1 MSEAIEKP
9 TPLLEDADYQK
20 ALASLEK
27 TLEGM
32 KDCSPA
38 EREQLQDDFRDLRE
52 MVEKTVA
59 GRVDIVVF
67 GEISTGKSALINALI
82 GQDIAAVDVQGGWT
96 KDIWKLDWDGCGYV
110 VPGIDQ
116 SQVVLV
122 DTPGLNE
129 VNGAERGD
137 MARDAAAR
145 ADLVL
150 FVTDSD
156 LNDTEFAALVALIA
170 DYPDKPVLVVLNKN
184 DLYSPKQRERLM
196 ETLNERLTSIGVPA
210 NRILQT
216 SADPREVEYMIEDA
230 DGNTRSEWRQPKP
243 DIEDL
248 KIRIL
253 EVLEHEGLALIALNA
268 AMYASDK
275 TDRIASLRIVLR
287 ERRAN
292 QVIWS
297 FAATKAV
304 AVALNPFGYFDVAG
318 GIMADAMMI
327 VALSRIYGIS
337 LSWRRAWSLTASIGT
352 TVGGI
357 LITEWAIHWTASA
370 IKAGTF
376 GWATPFT
383 AIPQGAAAGF
393 GSYVVG
399 RTARYYFEHGASWG
413 GAAPKAVVKQILAKI
428 DKKSILAELKDE
440 IRKKIDFNRHSTGD
454 AKGRS

>member
-1 MSEAIEKP
+1 MTETVDNPIS
-9 TPLLEDADYQK
+9 LLEDPSYQK
-20 ALASLEK
+20 AITSLE
-27 TLEGM
+27 TALEGL
-32 KDCSPA
+32 KDCSA
-38 EREQLQDDFRDLRE
+38 EERNQLKDDFRDLRE
-52 MVEKTVA
+52 MVQKTVA

-82 GQDIAAVDVQGGWT
+82 GKEIAAVDVQGGWT
-96 KDIWKLDWDGCGYV
+96 KDIWKLDWDACGYV

-129 VNGAERGD
+129 VGGSERGD
-137 MARDAAAR
+137 MARQAAAR

-156 LNDTEFAALVALIA
+156 LNETEFGALVQLVA
-170 DYPDKPVLVVLNKN
+170 DYPDKPVLVVLNKI
-184 DLYSPKQRERLM
+184 DLYSPHQRERLM
-196 ETLNERLTSIGVPA
+196 ETLTERLTSIGVPE

-230 DGNTRSEWRQPKP
+230 QGNTTSQWKRPAPKI
-243 DIEDL
+243 DEL
-248 KIRIL
+248 RVRIL
-253 EVLEHEGLALIALNA
+253 EVLEREGLALIALNA

-275 TDRIASLRIVLR
+275 TDRIAALRIKFR
-287 ERRAN
+287 QNRAN
-292 QVIWS
+292 QIVWS

-304 AVALNPFGYFDVAG
+304 AVAINPVAVADIAG
-318 GIMADAMMI
+318 GAAADAMMI
-327 VALSRIYGIS
+327 VALSRVYGVS
-337 LSWRRAWSLTASIGT
+337 LSWRRAWSLAASIGT

-357 LITEWAIHWTASA
+357 LIGEWAIHWAASFL
-370 IKAGTF
+370 KATSF

-383 AIPQGAAAGF
+383 AVPQGAAAGF

-413 GAAPKAVVKQILAKI
+413 GAAPKAVVKEILANI
-428 DKKSILAELKDE
+428 DKQSVLAELKEE
-440 IRKKIDFNRHSTGD
+440 IRKKIDFNRH
-454 AKGRS
+454 AEKE